1 MDKVLVTGATGFIAL
16 HCIQQLLDQGYE
28 VRGTVRK
35 ENRKNEVMDAMK
47 KHSSN
52 GKNLEIVF
60 TDLLKDEGW
69 DDAVKGCK
77 YVLHVA
83 SPFILEVPDHED
95 ELIKP
100 AVEGTLRVLNACQ
113 ANHVEKVVLTS
124 SFAAIGY
131 GGKGKKI
138 FDEDDWSCTDSPIGA
153 YAKSKT
159 LAERAAWDFV
169 QGLSDEE
176 KFDLTVIN
184 PVAVTG
190 PMLTDDIGTSNA
202 LLVQLLSG
210 TMPACPRIHMGFVDV
225 RDVAKAHVFSMTSKK
240 TSGERIIVSE
250 KEMFFA
256 EVGKILKN
264 SGFNKSPTKELPDFL
279 VRFMA
284 LFIKQLGGLT
294 RSLGREVHSNKNKA
308 GELFDWEYISVEDS
322 VIETAKQL
330 ESMELVSNM

>member
-1 MDKVLVTGATGFIAL
+1 MV
-16 HCIQQLLDQGYE
+16 
-28 VRGTVRK
+28 
-35 ENRKNEVMDAMK
+35 
-47 KHSSN
+47 
-52 GKNLEIVF
+52 
-60 TDLLKDEGW
+60 
-69 DDAVKGCK
+69 
-77 YVLHVA
+77 
-83 SPFILEVPDHED
+83 VPDHED

-159 LAERAAWDFV
+159 LAERAAWDFMKK
-169 QGLSDEE
+169 LSDEE

-210 TMPACPRIHMGFVDV
+210 SMPACPRIHLGFVDV
-225 RDVAKAHVFSMTSKK
+225 FDCVLDVPGNV
-240 TSGERIIVSE
+240 
-250 KEMFFA
+250 
-256 EVGKILKN
+256 
-264 SGFNKSPTKELPDFL
+264 
-279 VRFMA
+279 
-284 LFIKQLGGLT
+284 
-294 RSLGREVHSNKNKA
+294 
-308 GELFDWEYISVEDS
+308 
-322 VIETAKQL
+322 
-330 ESMELVSNM
+330 

>member
-1 MDKVLVTGATGFIAL
+1 M
-16 HCIQQLLDQGYE
+16 E
-28 VRGTVRK
+28 SR
-35 ENRKNEVMDAMK
+35 E
-47 KHSSN
+47 
-52 GKNLEIVF
+52 
-60 TDLLKDEGW
+60 
-69 DDAVKGCK
+69 
-77 YVLHVA
+77 
-83 SPFILEVPDHED
+83 
-95 ELIKP
+95 
-100 AVEGTLRVLNACQ
+100 
-113 ANHVEKVVLTS
+113 
-124 SFAAIGY
+124 
-131 GGKGKKI
+131 KI
-138 FDEDDWSCTDSPIGA
+138 FDENDWSCTESPIGA

-264 SGFNKSPTKELPDFL
+264 AGFNKSPTKELPDFL